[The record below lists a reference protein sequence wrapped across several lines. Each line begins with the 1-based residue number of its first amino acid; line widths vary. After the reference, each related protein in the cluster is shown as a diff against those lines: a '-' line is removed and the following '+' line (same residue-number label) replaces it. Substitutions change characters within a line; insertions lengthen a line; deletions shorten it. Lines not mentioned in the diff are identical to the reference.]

1 MAIGGGLRLTLR
13 GGGRTLCTPL
23 AVVGSVLELI
33 MEDIK
38 MKKVLATLAL
48 AVALVPG
55 AAFAQKEIVI
65 GMTVPG
71 LQFPFFVTMKAE
83 AEAAADKLGVKLLFI
98 DAQNASDKQMAA
110 LENFS
115 AQKVDGILISP
126 LTTDSL
132 VPAIEDAAQKGIP
145 VATVDRKANTEAVL
159 IHVGADN
166 VEGGR
171 AAARFII
178 DKLGDQG
185 SVIEL
190 EGTPGSSAAV
200 DRKAGFDEVIKASKV
215 KLLVSQTAEFSRSK
229 GQTVMENLMQSNPE
243 FDAVFGAND
252 EMIIGAIEAMSAA
265 GIDLKKKVTIGFDA
279 TTDAMT
285 YMKNGKLNAT
295 IDQFPGQQASL
306 ALEALVDK
314 IKNKKDPAE
323 KVVFISPKPVTK

>member
-1 MAIGGGLRLTLR
+1 
-13 GGGRTLCTPL
+13 
-23 AVVGSVLELI
+23 
-33 MEDIK
+33 
-38 MKKVLATLAL
+38 MKKVLAILAL

-55 AAFAQKEIVI
+55 AAYAQKQIVI

-71 LQFPFFVTMKAE
+71 LQFPFFVTMKAD
-83 AEAAADKLGVKLLFI
+83 AEAAAAKLGVKLLFI

-110 LENFS
+110 MENFS

-132 VPAIEDAAQKGIP
+132 VPAIEDAANKGIP
-145 VATVDRKANTEAVL
+145 VATVDRKANTDAVL

-171 AAARFII
+171 AAARYII
-178 DKLGDQG
+178 DKLGDKG

-200 DRKAGFDEVIKASKV
+200 DRKAGFDEVMNASKV
-215 KLLVSQTAEFSRSK
+215 KILVSQTAEFSRSK
-229 GQTVMENLMQSNPE
+229 GQTVMENLMQSNPN

-285 YMKNGKLNAT
+285 YMKNGKLGAT

-314 IKNKKDPAE
+314 IKNKKDPAK
-323 KVVFISPKPVTK
+323 KVVFISPKPVTQ